1 MTWLVAALVALLAIV
16 ALRWPAAPRLLASFR
31 SLPAIA
37 PLLAAIAA
45 VVITWSAWGSLNPL
59 PTVGDEVAYVLQAR
73 LLARGRI
80 AGDAAPIPEF
90 FEQAHVLVTPRL
102 VPKYPLGFGLALVPG
117 VLLGATALV
126 PLLLTGLIAALLFIL
141 CRQLYGAATATLAT
155 AIYFAAPGGRYR
167 AGFFS
172 ETLTGA
178 ACLLAWYGLLRW
190 REARAPG
197 WLMLVSVSMA
207 IAVITRPLTAL
218 IFAAPIAIVVLR
230 DAARTRAWRQVGLS
244 VAVALPIVGLIPLQN
259 VATGGPW
266 WELPYGRYTRAYLPF
281 DHMGLGLDERAP
293 ERTRPPDIERLAQAF
308 ATFHRDY
315 TASKVPMALVART
328 RVFFS
333 DVAGEWALLAFIL
346 AAIGV
351 VTGPAALRFAAG
363 TAALLFVVHLAYA
376 HPPQWSL
383 YYAEALPVGAAA
395 VAAGAAAIVSLI
407 SRKLPVDQPAERA
420 ALVLML
426 SAAIA
431 IWPLPERLAETR
443 LNLDV
448 AREPL
453 LRFEAATAAIKQPA
467 VVFVRYALG
476 HRMHRSLIRNPADYA
491 SAPIWTVYDRGDE
504 NLRLMALAPGRT
516 AYVYDERWERLETLD
531 GRLVSSPVDTP

>member
-1 MTWLVAALVALLAIV
+1 
-16 ALRWPAAPRLLASFR
+16 
-31 SLPAIA
+31 
-37 PLLAAIAA
+37 
-45 VVITWSAWGSLNPL
+45 
-59 PTVGDEVAYVLQAR
+59 
-73 LLARGRI
+73 
-80 AGDAAPIPEF
+80 
-90 FEQAHVLVTPRL
+90 
-102 VPKYPLGFGLALVPG
+102 
-117 VLLGATALV
+117 
-126 PLLLTGLIAALLFIL
+126 
-141 CRQLYGAATATLAT
+141 
-155 AIYFAAPGGRYR
+155 
-167 AGFFS
+167 
-172 ETLTGA
+172 
-178 ACLLAWYGLLRW
+178 
-190 REARAPG
+190 
-197 WLMLVSVSMA
+197 
-207 IAVITRPLTAL
+207 
-218 IFAAPIAIVVLR
+218 
-230 DAARTRAWRQVGLS
+230 
-244 VAVALPIVGLIPLQN
+244 
-259 VATGGPW
+259 
-266 WELPYGRYTRAYLPF
+266 
-281 DHMGLGLDERAP
+281 
-293 ERTRPPDIERLAQAF
+293 
-308 ATFHRDY
+308 
-315 TASKVPMALVART
+315 
-328 RVFFS
+328 
-333 DVAGEWALLAFIL
+333 
-346 AAIGV
+346 V

-395 VAAGAAAIVSLI
+395 VAAGAAAIVSLV
-407 SRKLPVDQPAERA
+407 SRKLSVDQPAERA

-426 SAAIA
+426 SAAFA